1 MSDKIELAEVHAG
14 FPSPAEDFMN
24 VALDLNK
31 ELVRNPS
38 STFFAKVKGVS
49 MIDDGVGDGDMLII
63 DKSAEP
69 WDGCLAVCF
78 VDGEFT
84 LKRYKNMGDY
94 ALLMPANKDFKP
106 IRVDADNQFAV
117 WGVVKYLIKKM

>member
-1 MSDKIELAEVHAG
+1 MSKEVELAEIHAG
-14 FPSPAEDFMN
+14 FPSPAEDFMD

-38 STFFAKVKGVS
+38 STFFARVKGVS

-63 DKSAEP
+63 DKSVEP
-69 WDGCLAVCF
+69 TDGCLAVCF

-84 LKRYKNMGDY
+84 LKRYRNMGDY
-94 ALLMPANKDFKP
+94 ALLMPANKNFKP
-106 IRVDADNQFAV
+106 IRVDADNQFAI
-117 WGVVKYLIKKM
+117 WGVVRDLVKKV